1 MDIKG
6 TCLQSYVP
14 IRQEPASSAEMISSL
29 VFGESYSIIQK
40 DEEWAKIKTD
50 FDDYEGWISSNSIQP
65 YNPDFT
71 NVCDTLFAE
80 AFCLKKRIFIPCGG
94 MIPQN
99 GRFKIGEELYELKHN
114 LKPNHHL
121 PFRIQ
126 LENVAKS
133 FLNSPYLWGGR
144 TYMGL
149 DCSGYV
155 QMVFKA
161 LGINI
166 KRDTSQQI
174 EMGLS
179 IEREMLNTGDL
190 VFFKKEHQ
198 SKVSHVGI
206 MLSKTDVIHASGIV
220 RIDTLVKN
228 TMTVDK
234 QFDYQAI
241 AFRRIHS

>member
-1 MDIKG
+1 
-6 TCLQSYVP
+6 
-14 IRQEPASSAEMISSL
+14 
-29 VFGESYSIIQK
+29 
-40 DEEWAKIKTD
+40 
-50 FDDYEGWISSNSIQP
+50 
-65 YNPDFT
+65 
-71 NVCDTLFAE
+71 
-80 AFCLKKRIFIPCGG
+80 
-94 MIPQN
+94 
-99 GRFKIGEELYELKHN
+99 
-114 LKPNHHL
+114 
-121 PFRIQ
+121 
-126 LENVAKS
+126 
-133 FLNSPYLWGGR
+133 
-144 TYMGL
+144 MGL

-161 LGINI
+161 LGVNI

-220 RIDTLVKN
+220 RIDTLSKN

-241 AFRRIHS
+241 AFRMIHS

>member
-1 MDIKG
+1 MDNKG

-14 IRQEPASSAEMISSL
+14 IRQEPVSSSEMISSL
-29 VFGESYSIIQK
+29 VFGESYIILEK
-40 DEEWAKIKTD
+40 GEEWSKIKTD
-50 FDDYEGWISSNSIQP
+50 FDDYVGWISSNVIHTFC
-65 YNPDFT
+65 PDFT
-71 NVCDTLFAE
+71 RVCDTLFAE

-99 GRFKIGEELYELKHN
+99 GKFKIGDELYELKHN

-144 TYMGL
+144 TYMGI

-179 IEREMLNTGDL
+179 IDRVDLQVGDL
-190 VFFKKEHQ
+190 VFFKKEYQ
-198 SKVSHVGI
+198 TKVSHVGI
-206 MLSKTDVIHASGIV
+206 MLSKTEVIHASGIV
-220 RIDTLVKN
+220 RIDTLSKN
-228 TMTVDK
+228 TMTVDN

-241 AFRRIHS
+241 AFKRLHS